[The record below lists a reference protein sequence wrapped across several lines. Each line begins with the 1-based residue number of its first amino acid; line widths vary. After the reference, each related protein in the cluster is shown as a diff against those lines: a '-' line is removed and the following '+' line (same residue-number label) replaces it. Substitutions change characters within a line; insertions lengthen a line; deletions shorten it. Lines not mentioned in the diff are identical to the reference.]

1 MKLTLAIKNFLIHCE
16 VTKNQSSKT
25 IENYQHYL
33 LRFLEFLGDKP
44 MHEITLT
51 DITEFRLFLKR
62 LTKNGVRLNLS
73 IKTINYHL
81 ISLRALLKFL
91 QRNDVACL
99 TPEKIE
105 LAKSH
110 VRQIEFL
117 TQKELIKYLESFAM
131 VSIVEKRNKAI
142 AEFLVAT
149 GLRISEMIKL
159 NRKDIN
165 YEEQSLVIRGKGGKV
180 RPVFITAR
188 AMQYLQDY
196 LQRRDDPFLALFV
209 SSKKFNADLSGHLDH
224 QRLSA
229 YSVQEMIRKQAILAK
244 ISKKVTPHILRHCFA
259 TNLLQ
264 NGADLR
270 SVQELLGHSSISTT
284 QIYTHVS
291 NQKLRQDHEQF
302 SGLN

>member
-51 DITEFRLFLKR
+51 E
-62 LTKNGVRLNLS
+62 NGVRLNLS